1 MLMSA
6 VSAED
11 NTTIDDGAVTS
22 DFIELDSSQDSV
34 SEDSILEDSVIDDD
48 DKNISQE
55 NVKPNISPDTFNGN
69 EAGADHGF
77 NVIGKGS
84 SATAGISFN
93 KDFAVHKSSA
103 YSQSPRYDIADA
115 FNERDNDD
123 EFSNFQSPKYMCP
136 EAVNDILDDITCE
149 DFSWQADSDYSEYFD
164 YLKWDSVKN
173 LIDESEIGDVF
184 NANTH
189 IIDFKTIDNL
199 KDDLIG
205 FMDAGAKYAKSSFVN
220 LVDINAFFDIFDKIM
235 NMPTTHNAMTTIPS
249 SNSDSALRN
258 NKYYSDY
265 TFYQDTDSIMNYSD
279 LDDDKELDMDSNVSD
294 ILIIHD
300 NIEITNQTSD
310 LKAMQS
316 VYIDPY
322 EDMKSDLRVSNAG
335 DCRHDTFGNCD
346 ERMEMQILK
355 LSQQANC
362 LSYNMSEDI
371 QHTFY
376 HVIGCECTN
385 TSFTKQHNSYD
396 NLPEVREPD
405 TVTSTEKEDNH
416 DYVLFKKHNVNA
428 PFIVENT
435 SVFALF
441 GVIKITI
448 P

>member
-48 DKNISQE
+48 DKNISEE
-55 NVKPNISPDTFNGN
+55 NVKPNISPDKFNGN

-93 KDFAVHKSSA
+93 KDFAIHKSSA
-103 YSQSPRYDIADA
+103 YSQSPKYDLEDG
-115 FNERDNDD
+115 FNERDSD
-123 EFSNFQSPKYMCP
+123 EKFSNFQYLDNMCP
-136 EAVNDILDDITCE
+136 EAVNDILDDFTGE

-164 YLKWDSVKN
+164 YLKLDSVKN

-184 NANTH
+184 NANTY
-189 IIDFKTIDNL
+189 IIDLKTIDNL
-199 KDDLIG
+199 KDNLIG
-205 FMDAGAKYAKSSFVN
+205 FIDAGAKYAKSSFMN
-220 LVDINAFFDIFDKIM
+220 LVDMNAFFDIFDKIM
-235 NMPTTHNAMTTIPS
+235 NMPTTHNTMATIPS
-249 SNSDSALRN
+249 SNSDSTLRN
-258 NKYYSDY
+258 SKYYSDY
-265 TFYQDTDSIMNYSD
+265 TFYPDTDSIMNYSD
-279 LDDDKELDMDSNVSD
+279 LDEDEELDSNVSD
-294 ILIIHD
+294 MAIIHD
-300 NIEITNQTSD
+300 NIELTKQTSD

-316 VYIDPY
+316 VYIDSY
-322 EDMKSDLRVSNAG
+322 DGMKSDLQISDAG
-335 DCRHDTFGNCD
+335 DCRHDTSSNCD
-346 ERMEMQILK
+346 ERIDMQIIK

-385 TSFTKQHNSYD
+385 TSFTKQNNSYD
-396 NLPEVREPD
+396 NLPEVSEFD